1 MPLLLRRLLPIALL
15 LIAADAAAVV
25 RPWPGSGICAG
36 TFHACANGADDG
48 DTIEILTATPID
60 EADNGISK
68 AVSVRAGAGI
78 AATFAAGRRL
88 RLQASTATPF
98 DVRIDGLRFLD
109 GGIEITVLTAGSI
122 TIRNNVIFAQS
133 ESTAIFLVG
142 FGYDVPDYAM
152 NVLIERNQLQ
162 VARAGG
168 SGVSVVAQGPDVVLQ
183 ARVLDNL
190 ISAKGDSAENGEGFG
205 RRGIALQVESNA
217 SPSQLLVERN
227 QILPDPARG
236 ELARM
241 CGGISINASGAASI
255 RTRIANNLT
264 VLKADGNSLASNLW
278 INAGSSADVRARI
291 VNNTLVGG
299 RSGLRIGTSSGEAVG
314 IDASFANNLLRDHPA
329 YGVIVAPLGAGR
341 VVSNQSN
348 AIFNVG
354 GNVFV
359 PGPTTITADPQTQ
372 GSHHRLGAASPL
384 RNVGDLSAYTNTD
397 PVSTGLVLPIDGDG
411 MRRWREDQIDIGAFE
426 YGDFSST
433 LDQAS
438 ASPQLGLFSVA
449 GIGDTPFNLQFTRG
463 DGLRQDGIV
472 LNANP
477 ITLGPITPGLAPYLY
492 AQNQVDVPAQAGFHL
507 LVSSGGTGLAIH
519 TTTAA
524 NAYGANGSSLAGTL
538 ANVPANA
545 IFLVNPAENGS
556 APGLRP
562 VGAAHVGG
570 SWRLLTSDGSNL
582 ALGLH
587 FAVYMQP
594 ASANAFVHT
603 ATPANQPVP
612 AVTLLDHPRLNGV
625 PCASP
630 HVSVDAGGSTP
641 VPYVSAHYETTLQRW
656 FIQSES
662 TGTPILN
669 GSRFFVLVDPRLGED
684 FCRGS
689 LMKDGF
695 E

>member
-1 MPLLLRRLLPIALL
+1 MPSLLRHLLPICLL
-15 LIAADAAAVV
+15 VIADDVCAAV
-25 RPWPGSGICAG
+25 RPWPGSGVCAG

-48 DTIEILTATPID
+48 DTIEIVTATPID
-60 EADNGISK
+60 ETDNGIGK

-88 RLQASTATPF
+88 RLQPGGTTPF
-98 DVRIDGLRFLD
+98 DVRVEGLRFLD
-109 GGIEITVLTAGSI
+109 GGIEITAMAAGSI
-122 TIRNNVIFAQS
+122 TLRNNDILAQS
-133 ESTAIFLVG
+133 ESNAIFLVG
-142 FGYDVPDYAM
+142 FGYDVPDYTLT
-152 NVLIERNQLQ
+152 VLIERNRVQ

-168 SGVSVVAQGPDVVLQ
+168 SGINVVAQGPDVVLQ

-190 ISAKGDSAENGEGFG
+190 IAAKGDTVENGDGFG

-241 CGGISINASGAASI
+241 CSGISINASGAASI
-255 RTRIANNLT
+255 RTRIANNLAL
-264 VLKADGNSLASNLW
+264 LKSDGNSLASNLW

-314 IDASFANNLLRDHPA
+314 VDASFANNLLRDHPA

-354 GNVFV
+354 SNVFT
-359 PGPTTITADPQTQ
+359 PGPNTITADPRTQ
-372 GSHHRLGAASPL
+372 GGHHRLGADSPL
-384 RNVGDLSAYTNTD
+384 RNVGDLSAYTNPD
-397 PVSTGLVLPIDGDG
+397 PISMGLVLPIDGDG
-411 MRRWREDQIDIGAFE
+411 MRRWREAQIDIGAFE
-426 YGDFSST
+426 YGDFSTS
-433 LDQAS
+433 LDQAIAS
-438 ASPQLGLFSVA
+438 AQLGLFGVA

-492 AQNQVDVPAQAGFHL
+492 AQNQVDLPAQAGFHL
-507 LVSSGGTGLAIH
+507 LVSSGGTGLATH

-524 NAYGANGSSLAGTL
+524 NAYGANGSSLPSALT
-538 ANVPANA
+538 NVPADA
-545 IFLVNPAENGS
+545 IFLVNPGENGS

-570 SWRLLTSDGSNL
+570 AWRLLTTDGGNL

-594 ASANAFVHT
+594 ASANAYVH
-603 ATPANQPVP
+603 AAAPANQPV
-612 AVTLLDHPRLNGV
+612 ASVTLLDHPRLNGI
-625 PCASP
+625 PCANP
-630 HVSVDAGGSTP
+630 QVSVDAGGSTP
-641 VPYVSAHYETTLQRW
+641 VPYVSAHYETALQRW

-662 TGTPILN
+662 PGTPILN
-669 GSRFFVLVDPRLGED
+669 GSRFFVLVDPRLSED

-689 LMKDGF
+689 LMQDGF